1 MVVDVKTGVDVLVGR
16 GVSVAVD
23 VVVGVGVID
32 GVWVGVSADAIVAV
46 GAGADRFAQINP
58 PPKPMTRR
66 SNAVGMRK
74 INQRRMISILSA
86 N

>member
-1 MVVDVKTGVDVLVGR
+1 MVVGVKTGVVVLVGR

-23 VVVGVGVID
+23 VIVGVGVID

-46 GAGADRFAQINP
+46 GAGADLYAQINP

-74 INQRRMISILSA
+74 ISERRMISILSA